1 MVDVTAQMTPVRLAV
16 QEDLA
21 VLVPMCKML
30 HGENGLFPLSDEK
43 LQELLDRH
51 FQKRGAIIGVIGEV
65 GNPLASIYLG
75 ITQFSYS
82 DEWLLL
88 EEWTF
93 VHPDHRKTNYA
104 RSLIAYAKG
113 ISDQMK
119 LPLMT
124 GILSNKRTEAKVH
137 LYEQLMDKV
146 GAYFI
151 YNRQFSSAAAWG

>member
-1 MVDVTAQMTPVRLAV
+1 MAESTAQMTPVRLAV
-16 QEDLA
+16 EADMPELI
-21 VLVPMCKML
+21 PMCKML
-30 HGENGLFPLSDEK
+30 HAENGLFPLSDEK
-43 LQELLDRH
+43 LHGLIDRY
-51 FQKRGAIIGVIGEV
+51 FQGRGAIISVIGEV
-65 GNPLASIYLG
+65 GHPVASIYLG
-75 ITQFSYS
+75 ISQFSYS

-113 ISDQMK
+113 ISDDMK